1 MFVHISPLLHLLTLC
16 IQAVNLKYTPHT
28 HMHNIHLLLQINV
41 LKDKLKNY
49 KYTLKLTK
57 KTFSRVTE
65 KRTTR
70 LSVQSQKN
78 IKTITDML

>member
-1 MFVHISPLLHLLTLC
+1 
-16 IQAVNLKYTPHT
+16 
-28 HMHNIHLLLQINV
+28 MHNIHLLLQINV
-41 LKDKLKNY
+41 PKDKLKNY

-78 IKTITDML
+78 IKTVNLKTIPGML